1 VRKKRIGRADR
12 IAAGGGQVPT
22 GMAGIGIAGAGT
34 ATIGVAGAGITTI
47 GTVIIGD
54 RARSETA
61 RRLLVM

>member
-1 VRKKRIGRADR
+1 
-12 IAAGGGQVPT
+12 
-22 GMAGIGIAGAGT
+22 MAGIGIAGAGT

>member
-1 VRKKRIGRADR
+1 
-12 IAAGGGQVPT
+12 
-22 GMAGIGIAGAGT
+22 MAGIGIAGAGT

-61 RRLLVM
+61 RRYRFDNGKAF